1 MPATM
6 ITIRFI
12 RKADANLPKSGASR
26 DDLVH
31 IQRSSAGFY
40 EVRYKEGNGDVNE
53 RFEFNDRN
61 TFRYVRNLF
70 GLIQW
75 DADPFVSVQVDL
87 PGFPSVLIDTRD
99 LTLARERLLDSV
111 EFFLDAT
118 HTSLN
123 KKRVIPDDD
132 STDNEEEDAM
142 STDSDETESVDS
154 EAEYVDMPP
163 LIPAGG
169 AAVEGHGRHH
179 LFFE

>member
-1 MPATM
+1 M

-26 DDLVH
+26 DDLVQ
-31 IQRSSAGFY
+31 IQRSTAGFY
-40 EVRYKEGNGDVNE
+40 EVRYKEGNGDVNQ

-61 TFRYVRNLF
+61 TFRYVRHLF

-118 HTSLN
+118 HTSLTF
-123 KKRVIPDDD
+123 KRVIPDDD
-132 STDNEEEDAM
+132 SSDEE
-142 STDSDETESVDS
+142 DETESVDS
-154 EAEYVDMPP
+154 EAEYADMPP

-169 AAVEGHGRHH
+169 AAVEGHGRRH